1 MITESEVKMQVLQEE
16 VKKLQSLNKLKED
29 ATYAHLTSII
39 KTILVLWFMTI
50 AIFVGGIAWY
60 FSQFEIEV
68 VDETTDIGSEQGNA
82 NYIKGEGNE
91 INNG

>member
-16 VKKLQSLNKLKED
+16 VKKLKSLNKLKED

-60 FSQFEIEV
+60 FSQYDYEIVE
-68 VDETTDIGSEQGNA
+68 DDAIINSEGGDANMITGDGSV
-82 NYIKGEGNE
+82 